1 MFDIVPLRQLVFVIA
16 IGFFSLLPP
25 LFQFVQFSNV
35 RKFSWGWILTDR
47 VKILQDFVFLSVL
60 LQVLDSSLML
70 QNATDLDLT
79 AFVGVGLCVGSW
91 EAIISSQIVETMA
104 KD

>member
-1 MFDIVPLRQLVFVIA
+1 M
-16 IGFFSLLPP
+16 
-25 LFQFVQFSNV
+25 
-35 RKFSWGWILTDR
+35 
-47 VKILQDFVFLSVL
+47 KILQDFVFLSVL